1 MPKSTAPRDMAL
13 SIIEEYRAECDYF
26 SQKYGATRK
35 EFEDSLRAKKGSEDF
50 EKEED
55 LDDWEFAEAALRWW
69 SEKADYPDIT

>member
-1 MPKSTAPRDMAL
+1 
-13 SIIEEYRAECDYF
+13 
-26 SQKYGATRK
+26 
-35 EFEDSLRAKKGSEDF
+35 LRAKKGSEDF